1 MASCT
6 RPEHDITFFIDDNE
20 FRRRQYRG
28 TVVSVILCP
37 RCQSCQC
44 PIQHP
49 RRCVAET
56 VTEYLLSQ
64 CPSQCPSQRSSEWNF
79 VSDGESE
86 VRQRHGDCSRPPAPT
101 PQTERQS
108 GECVYRSKAGR
119 RWHKRTSCKALR
131 RTDRTALSAA
141 ANLKAVTVL
150 TQNSWS
156 TSVQKPRARSL

>member
-1 MASCT
+1 MNLQIVTKHPSCS
-6 RPEHDITFFIDDNE
+6 RFQVSPPMIIQCC
-20 FRRRQYRG
+20 RRRQCRG

-79 VSDGESE
+79 VRDGESE

-119 RWHKRTSCKALR
+119 RWHKRASCRALR
-131 RTDRTALSAA
+131 RTDRTALSLSEAQAA
-141 ANLKAVTVL
+141 GL
-150 TQNSWS
+150 TPCNICSF
-156 TSVQKPRARSL
+156 